1 MVSSRY
7 LYWWLLSDHTVPPS
21 IPTLF
26 VYSTASSIYHSPLA
40 TLTDS
45 QPRWCWS
52 MDIILPA
59 CPGPHSACHVNVIH
73 RLIVNEPYRHRDVSS
88 THCLCSVA
96 SLNLTTTCHR
106 SISLQTFRI
115 RQMSSVCWKRLLVH
129 KKHTLTCAT
138 KTRAGVSFWQ
148 TQPDFFGG
156 LFYEHCLEEMK
167 AILQPSHPWRS
178 VIMSEIAIWRRPF
191 LVGSVPHTFTIA
203 FNCLSLT
210 E

>member
-45 QPRWCWS
+45 QACWS

-96 SLNLTTTCHR
+96 SLNLTTTCHH
-106 SISLQTFRI
+106 SISLQTFHI
-115 RQMSSVCWKRLLVH
+115 CQMSSVCWKRLLVH
-129 KKHTLTCAT
+129 RKHTLTCAT
-138 KTRAGVSFWQ
+138 KTSGRVSFWQ
-148 TQPDFFGG
+148 TKPKF
-156 LFYEHCLEEMK
+156 
-167 AILQPSHPWRS
+167 
-178 VIMSEIAIWRRPF
+178 
-191 LVGSVPHTFTIA
+191 
-203 FNCLSLT
+203 
-210 E
+210 

>member
-45 QPRWCWS
+45 QACWCWS

-96 SLNLTTTCHR
+96 SLNLTTN
-106 SISLQTFRI
+106 
-115 RQMSSVCWKRLLVH
+115 
-129 KKHTLTCAT
+129 
-138 KTRAGVSFWQ
+138 VSPFH
-148 TQPDFFGG
+148 
-156 LFYEHCLEEMK
+156 L
-167 AILQPSHPWRS
+167 PSD
-178 VIMSEIAIWRRPF
+178 
-191 LVGSVPHTFTIA
+191 VPHLSDVL
-203 FNCLSLT
+203 CLLETYASTQETHSYLCHQNKWQECLFGNKTWVLGTLPWKNESHFATQSSSKKCHYGRDCHLASSFSSLILT
-210 E
+210 LSQ